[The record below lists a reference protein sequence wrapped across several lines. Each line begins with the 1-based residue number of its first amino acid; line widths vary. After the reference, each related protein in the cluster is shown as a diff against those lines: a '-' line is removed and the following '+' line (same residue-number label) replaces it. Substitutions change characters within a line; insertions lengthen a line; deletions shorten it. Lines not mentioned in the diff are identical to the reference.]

1 MANTQEAIAWI
12 LLNSDKLRLKI
23 KNKDWIKEVF
33 PDYVDVACSIQL
45 DLNLPESFGSGAA
58 PSQDLA
64 LCKSFAEA
72 LEREAVFETKMKT
85 SNGFAAHLD
94 QKNAEIN
101 ASNELLERHLFLS
114 RFLLN
119 KPFLKIPEK
128 VLFENSWYRNVQ
140 IWANKNG
147 LRFELYSLGYN
158 GCLALTRG
166 EDARNPFGLVVSTA
180 IKGSIQD
187 SMLGS
192 SIECLRRSYFY
203 LNQESVVD
211 SHSLSLQDFL
221 KIDRPTFGD
230 HGRLGLNIEYS
241 KSLSDLFSNEE
252 ESLSNID
259 SGPQLP
265 KIDFQNVY
273 LPKIEAYKGCPYAFV
288 QAQSDLLQQMFLG
301 VPNEAKINLNA
312 LSRFAGRNI
321 DFADINK
328 TPHPFD

>member
-1 MANTQEAIAWI
+1 
-12 LLNSDKLRLKI
+12 
-23 KNKDWIKEVF
+23 
-33 PDYVDVACSIQL
+33 
-45 DLNLPESFGSGAA
+45 
-58 PSQDLA
+58 
-64 LCKSFAEA
+64 
-72 LEREAVFETKMKT
+72 
-85 SNGFAAHLD
+85 
-94 QKNAEIN
+94 
-101 ASNELLERHLFLS
+101 
-114 RFLLN
+114 
-119 KPFLKIPEK
+119 
-128 VLFENSWYRNVQ
+128 
-140 IWANKNG
+140 
-147 LRFELYSLGYN
+147 
-158 GCLALTRG
+158 
-166 EDARNPFGLVVSTA
+166 
-180 IKGSIQD
+180 
-187 SMLGS
+187 MLGS

-301 VPNEAKINLNA
+301 VPSENKINLNA
-312 LSRFAGRNI
+312 LSRFAGKNI

>member
-147 LRFELYSLGYN
+147 LRFEL
-158 GCLALTRG
+158 
-166 EDARNPFGLVVSTA
+166 
-180 IKGSIQD
+180 
-187 SMLGS
+187 
-192 SIECLRRSYFY
+192 
-203 LNQESVVD
+203 
-211 SHSLSLQDFL
+211 
-221 KIDRPTFGD
+221 
-230 HGRLGLNIEYS
+230 
-241 KSLSDLFSNEE
+241 
-252 ESLSNID
+252 
-259 SGPQLP
+259 
-265 KIDFQNVY
+265 
-273 LPKIEAYKGCPYAFV
+273 
-288 QAQSDLLQQMFLG
+288 
-301 VPNEAKINLNA
+301 
-312 LSRFAGRNI
+312 
-321 DFADINK
+321 
-328 TPHPFD
+328 